1 MEADGCVSVQ
11 RMINTRRVPVWVR
24 LPVLVL
30 DKVYAEHSGFF
41 FFLKFFKV
49 VRGNSWRAC
58 SSVGN
63 SEGVG

>member
-41 FFLKFFKV
+41 CLFFFCFL
-49 VRGNSWRAC
+49 RL
-58 SSVGN
+58 
-63 SEGVG
+63 

>member
-24 LPVLVL
+24 LPVL

-41 FFLKFFKV
+41 LFCFL
-49 VRGNSWRAC
+49 RL
-58 SSVGN
+58 
-63 SEGVG
+63 